1 MKYRVFTYPVPCDEA
16 VAELNGF
23 LSSHRILRVRDEVVM
38 KGADP
43 CLLFVVE
50 YLDGPGGAKTSK
62 PPKVDYREELT
73 DEEFAVFSALRDWR
87 KARAEEEGV
96 PVYTIFTN
104 AQLAEIV
111 KKKVGSLAELESIAG
126 VGKARV
132 EGYGEAVLKTC
143 NDFTTPLENGK

>member
-23 LSSHRILRVRDEVVM
+23 LSSHRILRVRDEIVV
-38 KGADP
+38 KGSDP
-43 CLLFVVE
+43 YLLFVVE
-50 YLDGPGGAKTSK
+50 YLDGPSGEKTAK

-73 DEEFAVFSALRDWR
+73 EGEFAVFSALRDWR
-87 KARAEEEGV
+87 KVHSETEGV

-111 KKKVGSLAELESIAG
+111 KKRVGSLSELGNVEG
-126 VGKARV
+126 VGKSRI
-132 EGYGEAVLKTC
+132 EKYGEAL
-143 NDFTTPLENGK
+143 LEICRDHVSQEGK

>member
-23 LSSHRILRVRDEVVM
+23 LSSHRILRVRDEIVM
-38 KGADP
+38 KGSDP
-43 CLLFVVE
+43 YLLFVVE
-50 YLDGPGGAKTSK
+50 YLDGPGGEKNAK

-73 DEEFAVFSALRDWR
+73 EEEFAVFSALRDWR
-87 KARAEEEGV
+87 KARSETEGV

-111 KKKVGSLAELESIAG
+111 KKKVGSLAELETVAG
-126 VGKARV
+126 VGKSRI
-132 EGYGEAVLKTC
+132 ENYGEALLKIC
-143 NDFTTPLENGK
+143 KDFTPPLE